1 MRTSLKI
8 ISSFA
13 MATALFASPA
23 FAQDSAA
30 PAVSVADAAAPEKPF
45 SLDFTLAGVSDYRFR
60 GVSLSNKDPAFQ
72 PQIGLTHNPSGLYA
86 RVWASNI
93 ADNGGDSIEVDL
105 VGGISRE
112 IAGFGVDVGATYYAY
127 PRAKAVEYV
136 EFIGVVS
143 RDVGPASVGVTFAYT
158 PKQGAGAPSRGLYAA
173 INGSLPIK
181 GTPLSL
187 TGSFGLEDNGFYD
200 NKKDYSVGVSAD
212 VLGFT
217 VGLSYVDTARTGGDP
232 LGGATALLSIS
243 KTFGTQF

>member
-1 MRTSLKI
+1 MRMSLKI
-8 ISSFA
+8 VSPLA
-13 MATALFASPA
+13 MATALLASPA
-23 FAQDSAA
+23 FAQDT
-30 PAVSVADAAAPEKPF
+30 AVPVVPVADAAAPEKPF

-60 GVSLSNKDPAFQ
+60 GISLSNKDPAFQ
-72 PQIGLTHNPSGLYA
+72 PQVALTHNSSGLYA

-93 ADNGGDSIEVDL
+93 ADNGGESVEVDL

-127 PRAKAVEYV
+127 PGAKAVEYV

-143 RDVGPASVGVTFAYT
+143 HDIGPASVGVTFAYT
-158 PKQGAGAPSRGLYAA
+158 PKQGAGAPTRGIYTA

-187 TGSFGLEDNGFYD
+187 TGSFGIEDNSLYD

-217 VGLSYVDTARTGGDP
+217 VGLSYVDTGSTGGDP

>member
-1 MRTSLKI
+1 
-8 ISSFA
+8 
-13 MATALFASPA
+13 MATAGLTSPA
-23 FAQDSAA
+23 FAQDAAASAA
-30 PAVSVADAAAPEKPF
+30 PVAGAPEKPF
-45 SLDFTLAGVSDYRFR
+45 ALDFTLAGVSDYRFR

-72 PQIGLTHNPSGLYA
+72 PQVALTHNPSGLYA

-105 VGGISRE
+105 VGGISRD

-127 PRAKAVEYV
+127 PGAKANEYV

-158 PKQGAGAPSRGLYAA
+158 PKQGVGAPSRGLYAA

-187 TGSFGLEDNGFYD
+187 TGSFGIEDNGFYD

-232 LGGATALLSIS
+232 LGSATALLSIS
-243 KTFGTQF
+243 KTFGTKF

>member
-1 MRTSLKI
+1 MGIFVRVLSL
-8 ISSFA
+8 FA
-13 MATALFASPA
+13 MPPVLIALPA
-23 FAQDSAA
+23 YAQDSTAPVA
-30 PAVSVADAAAPEKPF
+30 PAATVAASEKPF

-60 GVSLSNKDPAFQ
+60 GISLSNKDPAFQ
-72 PQIGLTHNPSGLYA
+72 PQVALTHNSSGLYA

-93 ADNGGDSIEVDL
+93 ADNGGDKVEVDL

-127 PRAKAVEYV
+127 PGAKAVEYV

-143 RDVGPASVGVTFAYT
+143 HDIGPANVGLTFAYT
-158 PKQGAGAPSRGLYAA
+158 PKQGAGAPSRGIYTA

-187 TGSFGLEDNGFYD
+187 TGSFGIEDNGFYD
-200 NKKDYSVGVSAD
+200 NKKDYSIGVSAD

-217 VGLSYVDTARTGGDP
+217 LGLSYVDTARTGGDP
-232 LGGATALLSIS
+232 LGSATALLSIS
-243 KTFGTQF
+243 KTFGTKF